1 MLSTAGSALLQ
12 QHCNMAA
19 PEVEQAGRE
28 GGGGAVEGRGSE
40 WTQWSS
46 VTAVSEWF
54 SGCTTLGIPGTPYVN
69 P

>member
-1 MLSTAGSALLQ
+1 MLCTASSALLL

-40 WTQWSS
+40 WSS
-46 VTAVSEWF
+46 LRDSEWF
-54 SGCTTLGIPGTPYVN
+54 SGCSTLGIPGTPYVY

>member
-1 MLSTAGSALLQ
+1 MLCTASSALLQ

-40 WTQWSS
+40 WSSLRVVQWLQYSRHTGNS
-46 VTAVSEWF
+46 LRLPLA
-54 SGCTTLGIPGTPYVN
+54 P
-69 P
+69 